1 MSGIPLIEKIDGIRK
16 IYKDLDADVAH
27 FQQACGFE
35 CLKAC
40 GHCCENPRIE
50 ITELEMLPIAA
61 ALLEQGTA
69 EDFYARAE
77 QQDFKGRC
85 IFFEPELKL
94 GAPGH
99 CGIYEHRPLIC
110 RLFSSSGNTDKSGK
124 TRLVVC
130 SLIKETQAVPFQQ
143 AAADVLSGRLAAPVM
158 GHYNMRIMAV
168 DAELA
173 RENLSINSAFKRA
186 IERIFMHKKLSGTG
200 LSSFVKE

>member
-1 MSGIPLIEKIDGIRK
+1 
-16 IYKDLDADVAH
+16 
-27 FQQACGFE
+27 
-35 CLKAC
+35 
-40 GHCCENPRIE
+40 
-50 ITELEMLPIAA
+50 MLPIAA